1 MRQRCASSCQK
12 NGRARCSQAYA
23 DCVNLSA
30 KRDAVAH
37 LQATMGLSERRAC
50 TIVAA
55 DRTMIRYRSR
65 RPPELEL
72 RKKLRDLA
80 SRRRRF
86 GYRRLFVLLRG
97 EGEASGINR
106 IYRIYREEGLT
117 VRKSAF
123 RPDGVRPGA
132 LGHWSAHHFSV
143 SRYPPDGML
152 LQRRARRR
160 AVGTRAPILIE
171 AKANARWSLD
181 FVHDQFACGRRF
193 RVLNIVDDVTRE
205 CLAAVPDTSIS
216 GRRVARELTD
226 LVRRRGKPGMIVS
239 DHGTEFTSN
248 AILAWAKEAS
258 VEWHDIEPGKPMQ
271 NGSSESFNGRMRDE
285 LLNETL
291 FLGLA
296 HARSLI
302 AEWVTDYNE
311 VRPHSSLGYT
321 TPAAFAASLTATGPQ
336 LRNPGQLHCEPVAHH
351 ASIGVSEAAET
362 PIATG

>member
-1 MRQRCASSCQK
+1 
-12 NGRARCSQAYA
+12 
-23 DCVNLSA
+23 
-30 KRDAVAH
+30 
-37 LQATMGLSERRAC
+37 MGLSERRAC

-55 DRTMIRYRSR
+55 DRTTIRYRSR
-65 RPPELEL
+65 RPLELEL

-97 EGEASGINR
+97 EGEPSGINR

-117 VRKSAF
+117 VRK
-123 RPDGVRPGA
+123 
-132 LGHWSAHHFSV
+132 
-143 SRYPPDGML
+143 
-152 LQRRARRR
+152 RRARRR

-239 DHGTEFTSN
+239 DHATEFTSN

-258 VEWHDIEPGKPMQ
+258 VEWH
-271 NGSSESFNGRMRDE
+271 
-285 LLNETL
+285 
-291 FLGLA
+291 
-296 HARSLI
+296 
-302 AEWVTDYNE
+302 
-311 VRPHSSLGYT
+311 
-321 TPAAFAASLTATGPQ
+321 
-336 LRNPGQLHCEPVAHH
+336 
-351 ASIGVSEAAET
+351 
-362 PIATG
+362 